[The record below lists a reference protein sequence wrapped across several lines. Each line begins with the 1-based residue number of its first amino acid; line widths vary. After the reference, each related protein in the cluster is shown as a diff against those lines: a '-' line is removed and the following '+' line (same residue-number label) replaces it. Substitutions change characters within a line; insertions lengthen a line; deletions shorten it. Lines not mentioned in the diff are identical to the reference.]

1 MIDVTRPV
9 PCRKFAS
16 VPLETQMKKIHSEV
30 GEAWEALN
38 RNRGM
43 FAEEITDV
51 IVACTTM
58 LDMIGY
64 DEAARIEKM
73 REVNEKNRVRGYWG
87 DD

>member
-16 VPLETQMKKIHSEV
+16 VPLEAQMKKIHSEV

-43 FAEEITDV
+43 IAG
-51 IVACTTM
+51 C
-58 LDMIGY
+58 GY
-64 DEAARIEKM
+64 TRWHI
-73 REVNEKNRVRGYWG
+73 YWG
-87 DD
+87 LYPACLLTSICGAG